1 MRRSMVLEA
10 MRLRTSPMDCW
21 MAERSSSW
29 GMWKVRPLSSVD
41 VARGAGRRVVWW

>member
-1 MRRSMVLEA
+1 
-10 MRLRTSPMDCW
+10 

-29 GMWKVRPLSSVD
+29 GMWKVRPLSSVEMD